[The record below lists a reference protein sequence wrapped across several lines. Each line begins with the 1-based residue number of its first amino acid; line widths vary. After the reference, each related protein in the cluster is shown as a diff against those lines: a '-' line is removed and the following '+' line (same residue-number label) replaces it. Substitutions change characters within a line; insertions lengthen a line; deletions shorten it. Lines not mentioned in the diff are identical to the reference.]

1 MIKTLRNVSLGTIGL
16 VALAFFASGC
26 ALLAAPGVE
35 GATSL
40 AGTAGTT
47 ATGYLST
54 QSIRELNTANV
65 EFIRAQANLQKAQA
79 SELRNKREDLESE
92 RAATAGILRE
102 MALQRND
109 PTLSELAIWV
119 EAGGD
124 PDYAMHYALE
134 GATKTAA
141 SKSTNEKL

>member
-1 MIKTLRNVSLGTIGL
+1 MNKTLRNVSLGTIGL
-16 VALAFFASGC
+16 IALAVTASGC

-54 QSIRELNTANV
+54 QSMRELNNANV
-65 EFIRAQANLQKAQA
+65 EFIHAQANLQTTQA
-79 SELRNKREDLESE
+79 AELRNKRGDLESE
-92 RAATAGILRE
+92 RAATSGILRE

-134 GATKTAA
+134 GATKTA